1 MDVANHTEALGGTA
15 MSGVVSTQ
23 RGALISQQEAA
34 DYLHKPVSWLYHE
47 ARKHGIPRY
56 KIGAQWRYRLVELD
70 AWIDQQVAT

>member
-1 MDVANHTEALGGTA
+1 
-15 MSGVVSTQ
+15 MSASKPAHV
-23 RGALISQQEAA
+23 GALISQREAA
-34 DYLHKPVSWLYHE
+34 DYLGKPTSWLYHE